1 MFETNEFEGSSS
13 GRFPEITKEND
24 MCDEAR
30 SRLYE
35 EEHAWHIHNSES
47 DIGYEAHLVQKEKD
61 YQDMESQMRGYKQ
74 NSGNLPE
81 KGEANG

>member
-1 MFETNEFEGSSS
+1 
-13 GRFPEITKEND
+13 

-61 YQDMESQMRGYKQ
+61 YQDMESQMRGFVMDMQ
-74 NSGNLPE
+74 PVPE
-81 KGEANG
+81 VVVVRWEGKEWKF